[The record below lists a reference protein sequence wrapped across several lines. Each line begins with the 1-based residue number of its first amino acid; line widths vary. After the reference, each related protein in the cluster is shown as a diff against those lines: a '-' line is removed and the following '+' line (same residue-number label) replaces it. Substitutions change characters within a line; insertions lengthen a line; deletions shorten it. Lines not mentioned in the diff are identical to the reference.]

1 MGLPICF
8 KKDRKLLT
16 LTLKNFC
23 LTLKSNVALMN
34 VRCFMVGP
42 MPHILIRH
50 GGGRAAL
57 VNGGGGG
64 VIS

>member
-1 MGLPICF
+1 ME
-8 KKDRKLLT
+8 
-16 LTLKNFC
+16 
-23 LTLKSNVALMN
+23 SA

-50 GGGRAAL
+50 GGGRAAV